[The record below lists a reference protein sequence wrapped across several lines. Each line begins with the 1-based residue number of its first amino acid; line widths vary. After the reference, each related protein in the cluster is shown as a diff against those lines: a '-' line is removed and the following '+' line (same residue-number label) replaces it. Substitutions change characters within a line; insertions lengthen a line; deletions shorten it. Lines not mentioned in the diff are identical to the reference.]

1 MGYFVGLIGDFE
13 GDKEVCVN
21 PQLDT
26 NFNNLVII
34 LDRVLS

>member
-21 PQLDT
+21 PQLDI
-26 NFNNLVII
+26 NFNNLVAI